1 MVTCVNILIRKMC
14 GNIIYKVLFGCL
26 ILFLLLDL
34 NECSEGHR
42 DNDNQVEQNN
52 ERNEV
57 IVDETDDPPPAKGK
71 VTC

>member
-1 MVTCVNILIRKMC
+1 MR
-14 GNIIYKVLFGCL
+14 GNIIYKVVFSCL
-26 ILFLLLDL
+26 ISFLLLDL
-34 NECSEGHR
+34 SECSEGHR

-57 IVDETDDPPPAKGK
+57 IVVDQTDDPPPVQGK